1 MVWGFF
7 PVDPLSGEEKFYIFA
22 PGKYKVGRKGC
33 DLTITKDKGVSRI
46 HAEIVVDAMI
56 FLNSHKSYLSN
67 VSSKVRISDCS
78 KYGTFVSRNSGLK
91 EKIHELPKKEA
102 SLYDGDVISFGSGN
116 ATYRFSFVQ
125 LVFYVHHSVSFQFQL
140 LRDKVSSIGASTS
153 HDIRECTHV
162 LVEELMPFDEAL
174 VDAIVA
180 EKPFVITSWVE
191 LFAGRTSCNEIPC
204 FDSYHPTMTV
214 EGMHVKVVDPN
225 TRKNCL
231 SGYTFLLGSAHM
243 YKHGDRLK
251 MLLQQVGGANVLS
264 IEDFSSDSQD
274 FGNGENERVVFII
287 PGGLAEKL
295 GSSYKVD
302 SYYKIT
308 ELVLI
313 SSVLS
318 GKLDRDNLI
327 SPCEPGS
334 STCSTDETVVAESDL
349 EAETDKPVASNVQ
362 GSDEHLGIPDEHLS
376 KPEDYLSKPEVS
388 IDHAASGSA
397 GDHKTFRNSYSGV
410 KMRNDKVDESDNSNI
425 DIIFTQNLI
434 AQHVMKP
441 SSIVTAEDGGITN
454 FKRFRKTETHSGN
467 SFYNLVPFD
476 KYPYKDNG
484 DGREEIAESLKEERK
499 RKEMEAISEDLFNNE
514 KGRRRGMVGSLQR
527 LLTRS

>member
-7 PVDPLSGEEKFYIFA
+7 PVDPLSGEDKLYIFA

-46 HAEIVVDAMI
+46 HAEILVDAMI
-56 FLNSHKSYLSN
+56 SLDSHNSYLSN

-78 KYGTFVSRNSGLK
+78 KYGTFVRRNSGLK
-91 EKIHELPKKEA
+91 EKIHELPRKEA
-102 SLYDGDVISFGSGN
+102 SLYDGDVVSFGSGN

-125 LVFYVHHSVSFQFQL
+125 LLFYVNCSESIQFQL
-140 LRDKVSSIGASTS
+140 LRDKVSSIGACTS
-153 HDIRECTHV
+153 HDIQECTHV
-162 LVEELMPFDEAL
+162 LVDELMPFNEAL

-180 EKPFVITSWVE
+180 EKPFVLTSWVE
-191 LFAGRTSCNEIPC
+191 LFAGRTTCNEIPS

-243 YKHGDRLK
+243 YKYGDCLK

-274 FGNGENERVVFII
+274 LGNGENDRVVFVM
-287 PGGLAEKL
+287 PGGSAEKFD
-295 GSSYKVD
+295 SSSKVD

-308 ELVLI
+308 ELVSI

-318 GKLDRDNLI
+318 GRLDRDNLI
-327 SPCEPGS
+327 DPCEPGS

-349 EAETDKPVASNVQ
+349 EAETSEPVVSNVQ
-362 GSDEHLGIPDEHLS
+362 GPDEYVS
-376 KPEDYLSKPEVS
+376 KSEEYLSRPEVP
-388 IDHAASGSA
+388 IDNAATGSV
-397 GDHKTFRNSYSGV
+397 GGHETFKNSYSDV
-410 KMRNDKVDESDNSNI
+410 EMRKDKIDESDNRNI
-425 DIIFTQNLI
+425 DIIFSQNLI
-434 AQHVMKP
+434 VQYAMKP
-441 SSIVTAEDGGITN
+441 SSIVTAENSGITN

-467 SFYNLVPFD
+467 SFYDLVPFD

-484 DGREEIAESLKEERK
+484 DGKEEIAESLKEERR
-499 RKEMEAISEDLFNNE
+499 RKETEAIAEDLFHNE
-514 KGRRRGMVGSLQR
+514 KGRRRGMVGSLKE
-527 LLTRS
+527 LFTRS

>member
-78 KYGTFVSRNSGLK
+78 KYGTFVSRKSGLK

-191 LFAGRTSCNEIPC
+191 
-204 FDSYHPTMTV
+204 
-214 EGMHVKVVDPN
+214 
-225 TRKNCL
+225 
-231 SGYTFLLGSAHM
+231 
-243 YKHGDRLK
+243 YKYGDRLK

-376 KPEDYLSKPEVS
+376 KPEVS
-388 IDHAASGSA
+388 IDHADSGST
-397 GDHKTFRNSYSGV
+397 GGHKTFRNSYSGV

-434 AQHVMKP
+434 VQHVMKP

-514 KGRRRGMVGSLQR
+514 KGRRRGMVGSLQQ